1 MLIKALKIVIAH
13 LELQKA
19 RKELEAC
26 SDRELSDMGICRG
39 QIMEVLKHH
48 KA

>member
-1 MLIKALKIVIAH
+1 MLIKALKIAVAY
-13 LELQKA
+13 LELQQA

-26 SDRELSDMGICRG
+26 TDRELSDMGICRG

-48 KA
+48 RA